1 MSELLHSNI
10 LGEGQPLLILHGF
23 LGMSDNWKTLGTQYS
38 ENGFEVHLIDQRNHG
53 KSFHSNEF
61 NYDVLSDDVVRY
73 MEHHNITSAYVLGHS
88 MGGKTAMQLAT
99 SHPDRVKKLIV
110 ADIAPKFYPP
120 HHDFIFNGLSHLDFD
135 NIADRREAD
144 DELSKHIKEKGIRQ
158 FLLKN
163 LYWVEKDRLGF
174 RFNFEVLKDRMEE
187 IGENIS
193 GSAVYDG
200 PALFL
205 RGDRSEYIQP
215 NDFAEIKRHFPKAT
229 IETIDKAG
237 HWLHAENPRQFY
249 EKSFTFLNS

>member
-229 IETIDKAG
+229 IETIDKTG
-237 HWLHAENPRQFY
+237 HWLHAENPKQFY
-249 EKSFTFLNS
+249 EKSFAFLNS